1 MPGIIDYFLKMYL
14 IFKHICIC
22 VCGMCMYTQRPED
35 VIESHRTRVR
45 GLCELLY
52 VGGENQTVILPTV
65 M

>member
-1 MPGIIDYFLKMYL
+1 MYL
-14 IFKHICIC
+14 C
-22 VCGMCMYTQRPED
+22 VGMCMYTQRPED
-35 VIESHRTRVR
+35 VIGSHRTGVG

>member
-1 MPGIIDYFLKMYL
+1 
-14 IFKHICIC
+14 
-22 VCGMCMYTQRPED
+22 MYTQRPED
-35 VIESHRTRVR
+35 VIGSHRTGVG